1 VCRSSVLLQ
10 SISCVSRLTCRARS
24 SPLYVYIYYTLVYF
38 KLRPWVSVVCRILLH
53 QACIGK
59 SCNSQNDD
67 GLFKSSSTQQQKLWR
82 GESSSSHP
90 SIEFY
95 WWSRQEYLIHAQIQ
109 QYRKHVDR
117 RVYIVTTHFSCRFV
131 IIFDC
136 FNVSNKPQK
145 IHTTTIRAAVDYRL
159 TIHVLVYNRREFL
172 RAWVYDGGVGD

>member
-1 VCRSSVLLQ
+1 MQ
-10 SISCVSRLTCRARS
+10 SAQQPTI
-24 SPLYVYIYYTLVYF
+24 YVYIPHLWVLNYDLGWASYVVYYYI
-38 KLRPWVSVVCRILLH
+38 KH
-53 QACIGK
+53 IGK

-67 GLFKSSSTQQQKLWR
+67 DDGGLFKSSSTQRQQLWR